1 MSLRSSLLCAWLLLA
16 AVPSAA
22 AAQEVVHPWERIGAS
37 LSGIYGWPN
46 TVFHL
51 GAAAITPPLV
61 LAADEPVQV
70 YFQRH
75 DPLGDATGVAA
86 LTVGGGLPIAAPA
99 ALYFGGLIFSDAEL
113 ATAGAAAIQAGVIQ
127 VVWVHALKWLTDR
140 PGPFPD
146 GDPKKTR
153 WSQGL
158 FRDSLHADDFN
169 FNPFDV
175 EGGLRWPSGHTA
187 SNVALVSALYAF
199 YPDQLWIALVGYPF
213 AGAIGVGM
221 IEGDYH
227 WLSDIVAGGLI
238 GHVVGWVVGRQM
250 RAAYDARNA
259 RSAPGS
265 DARRTEPAL
274 DLQLGVLTEAVG
286 PRLLGT
292 F

>member
-1 MSLRSSLLCAWLLLA
+1 MSLRSSLLCTWLLLA

-22 AAQEVVHPWERIGAS
+22 AADHVVHPWEGLGAS
-37 LSGIYGWPN
+37 LSGVYGWPN
-46 TVFHL
+46 TLFHL
-51 GAAAITPPLV
+51 GAAALTPPLV

-70 YFQRH
+70 YFQRR

-99 ALYFGGLIFSDAEL
+99 VLYLGGLAFGDGEL

-127 VVWVHALKWLTDR
+127 LVWVHALKWLTDR

-146 GDPKKTR
+146 GDPKSTR
-153 WSQGL
+153 WSEGL
-158 FRDSLHADDFN
+158 FRDSLRANTFN
-169 FNPFDV
+169 FNPFDI

-199 YPDQLWIALVGYPF
+199 YPDQLWIAWVGYPL
-213 AGAIGVGM
+213 ACAIGVGM

-227 WLSDIVAGGLI
+227 WLSDVVAGALI

-265 DARRTEPAL
+265 RARRAQAEL
-274 DLQLGVLTEAVG
+274 DLQLGVLTEALG